1 MGLFDFLKKDKT
13 DENMVKLTDFFS
25 EEDIKEVK
33 DLLSHN
39 RMGVH
44 YRTVNHQ
51 TAAKTMIGYMSN
63 PNKTYNPNKMGAF
76 VNTAETIMVM
86 EPSLKPILEKGI
98 ARIQGKETE
107 YSRDQISGADQKE
120 EQDKASDLTPDY
132 ASKEPLDNTPEKIPD
147 NISEEAPD
155 NISEEAPDNISEE
168 TGREDLMKAIEQSD
182 LSYEEVMA
190 LLKEKKQS

>member
-25 EEDIKEVK
+25 AEDIKEVR

-63 PNKTYNPNKMGAF
+63 PNKTYSPDKMGAF
-76 VNTAETIMVM
+76 VNTAQTIMVM

-98 ARIQGKETE
+98 ARLQGKETGD
-107 YSRDQISGADQKE
+107 S
-120 EQDKASDLTPDY
+120 
-132 ASKEPLDNTPEKIPD
+132 PD
-147 NISEEAPD
+147 NISGSDQEAGPNKTSD
-155 NISEEAPDNISEE
+155 LTSDSISDETQANISEE

-182 LSYEEVMA
+182 LSYEEVLA